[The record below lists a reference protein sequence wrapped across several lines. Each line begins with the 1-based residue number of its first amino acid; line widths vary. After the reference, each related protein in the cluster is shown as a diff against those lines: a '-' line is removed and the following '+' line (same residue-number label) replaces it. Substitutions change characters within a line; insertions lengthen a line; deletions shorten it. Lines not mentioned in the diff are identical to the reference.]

1 MVEKYMPGCLSVA
14 TKEMQI
20 KNTVACHGIPMR
32 IFKPCLAV
40 PNTAR
45 HREVAITHYL
55 CGQDGVVWQ
64 FVIKL
69 NNNMACHPYS
79 WTLSP
84 RFEDINTTQSDFVET
99 KPDKP

>member
-1 MVEKYMPGCLSVA
+1 MVEKYMPGCPSVA

-32 IFKPCLAV
+32 ILKPCLAV

-45 HREVAITHYL
+45 HREVVAITHYL

-69 NNNMACHPYS
+69 NNNMSWHP
-79 WTLSP
+79 LLL
-84 RFEDINTTQSDFVET
+84 DIVPQI
-99 KPDKP
+99 